1 MPSYATGH
9 YLSKSSLPSTPGNVC
24 PNAIVGCLTIALI
37 SGFSQ
42 NRFNWSILW
51 PSKSMLNLTRR
62 SLLRLIGGLT
72 LSPMAAQAMS
82 PSGHGFRIRTI
93 TAGVTLDSPGDLS
106 PLSSAADFLDRA
118 RDRFGSAGYEVQTV
132 RIATQEL
139 SETVARLGPVGSLDL
154 LSEIDRLVADR
165 DVLIAVGPLLH
176 TTLLDNN
183 SADFDF
189 AGWASEMVA
198 KTSQL
203 SFSVR
208 VAASDVGPMPEASRV
223 AAETILRLS
232 QIEPSGEQNFRFAA
246 SANVPAGT
254 PFFPVAYHDGPAAF
268 TLGLESAPLVTEA
281 FDGATDFDRASIALK
296 QLLETR
302 LTPIV
307 EIAEAIASTQSI
319 RFGGIDLSPAPGLDA
334 SIGEAIETITGL
346 PFGSPSTLAACAAVT
361 SALASAEIPSCGY
374 SGLMLPVLEDP
385 VLAARAREKRF
396 DLTDLLL
403 YSSVCGTGLDVVPVP
418 GDCTVEILAKII
430 GDVAAMSTKLRKP
443 LAARLLPIPGKSAGE
458 FATFDNPHLI
468 DSAMIMSAL

>member
-1 MPSYATGH
+1 
-9 YLSKSSLPSTPGNVC
+9 
-24 PNAIVGCLTIALI
+24 
-37 SGFSQ
+37 
-42 NRFNWSILW
+42 
-51 PSKSMLNLTRR
+51 MLNLTRR

-72 LSPMAAQAMS
+72 LSPMAVQAMS
-82 PSGHGFRIRTI
+82 PPGHGFRIRTI

-106 PLSSAADFLDRA
+106 PLSSAADFLARA
-118 RDRFGSAGYEVQTV
+118 RDRFSSAGYEVQTV

-154 LSEIDRLVADR
+154 LSEIDRLVAER

-176 TTLLDNN
+176 DSLLHYNGLHNDG
-183 SADFDF
+183 AEFDF
-189 AGWASEMVA
+189 AGWASDMVS

-223 AAETILRLS
+223 AAETILKLS
-232 QIEPSGEQNFRFAA
+232 QIEPNGEQNFRFAA

-281 FDGATDFDRASIALK
+281 FDGATDFDRASITLK

-458 FATFDNPHLI
+458 LATFDNPHLI